1 MNFIVDLSLTYGGE
15 DFILGTGKNVL
26 ARQVVSELFEKF
38 GLDYKDHIT
47 EVNGFTS
54 NILLPPTANVS
65 KLKHYMRKIPQ
76 KNVTHVFQDI
86 LDNANFAPKGK
97 L

>member
-1 MNFIVDLSLTYGGE
+1 MNIIIDLSLTYCGE

-26 ARQVVSELFEKF
+26 ARQIVSDLFEKF
-38 GLDYKDHIT
+38 GLHYKDHIT

-54 NILLPPTANVS
+54 NIPLLPTANIS
-65 KLKHYMRKIPQ
+65 KLKHYMKKIPQ

-86 LDNANFAPKGK
+86 LDNMNFAHKGK